1 MRPRVI
7 LYNAVSLDGR
17 FDWFTPD
24 IGLFYSLVPRWA
36 EDATLIGTNTLLN
49 PPTEI
54 PKETEADLESVPVS
68 PDDSRPILVVPD
80 SRGRFRNWHFMKQ
93 QPYWKDFVA
102 LCTETTPD
110 DYLSY
115 LQKRNI
121 HSLVIGK
128 DQVDFGRALEELN
141 VRFEIK
147 VVRVDSGGTL
157 NGVLL
162 RLGLADEVHLLV
174 HPKLVGGATPKSFFQ
189 ASDLS
194 SSDGVIGLRL
204 KAVEKEPGDIV
215 LLSYDVIK

>member
-1 MRPRVI
+1 MKPRVI

-24 IGLFYSLVPRWA
+24 IGLFYSLVPKWA
-36 EDATLIGTNTLLN
+36 EDATMVGTNTLLN
-49 PPTEI
+49 PLTEI
-54 PKETEADLESVPVS
+54 PNETTADLEPVPVD
-68 PDDSRPILVVPD
+68 PKDTRPILVVPD

-93 QPYWKDFVA
+93 QPYWKGFVA

-121 HSLVIGK
+121 DCLVLGK
-128 DQVDFGRALEELN
+128 DHVDFGQALEVLN
-141 VRFEIK
+141 VRFGIK

-157 NGVLL
+157 NGVLF

-189 ASDLS
+189 ASDLAS
-194 SSDGVIGLRL
+194 PDGVIGLRL
-204 KAVEKEPGDIV
+204 KGVEKQPGDIL
-215 LLSYDVIK
+215 LLSYDVVR

>member
-1 MRPRVI
+1 MKPRII

-36 EDATLIGTNTLLN
+36 EDATLVGTNTLLR

-54 PKETEADLESVPVS
+54 PKETEADLEPAPVK
-68 PDDSRPILVVPD
+68 PDDTRPILVVPD
-80 SRGRFRNWHFMKQ
+80 SRGRFRNWHFLKQ
-93 QPYWKDFVA
+93 QPYWKGFVA
-102 LCTETTPD
+102 LCSETTPD
-110 DYLSY
+110 EHLSY
-115 LQKRNI
+115 LQKRHI
-121 HSLVIGK
+121 HCLVIGK
-128 DQVDFGRALEELN
+128 DHVDLGQALEELN
-141 VRFEIK
+141 VRFGIK
-147 VVRVDSGGTL
+147 IVRVDSGGTL

-174 HPKLVGGATPKSFFQ
+174 HPKLVGGATLKSFFQ

-194 SSDGVIGLRL
+194 SADGVIGLRL
-204 KAVEKEPGDIV
+204 KAVEKQPGDIL